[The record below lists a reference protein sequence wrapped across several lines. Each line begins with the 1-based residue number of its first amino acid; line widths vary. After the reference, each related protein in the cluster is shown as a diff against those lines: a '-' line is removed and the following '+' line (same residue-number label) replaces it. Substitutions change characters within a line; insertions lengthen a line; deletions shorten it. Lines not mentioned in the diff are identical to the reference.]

1 MFINPTF
8 KGHRAPDTE
17 LVIPNAVLPPIVNL
31 TAEEEIE
38 PEPVNPLDSKD
49 PFIRAFEEVEELYYD
64 EFLDFYCGQHVHDT

>member
-17 LVIPNAVLPPIVNL
+17 LVIPNAVVPSIVNC
-31 TAEEEIE
+31 TDEDEIE
-38 PEPVNPLDSKD
+38 PEPQDSRD
-49 PFIRAFEEVEELYYD
+49 LFIRAFEEEEALYYD